1 MQVNSRPVVEWRLV
15 VKTKGE
21 REREREIR
29 TYGIARGLTRDTDY
43 EVIVTSLACHLS
55 VHRSARTEQPLPVH
69 YRGKY
74 RGHGLQRC
82 SPPVK

>member
-1 MQVNSRPVVEWRLV
+1 MASRRQDEGR
-15 VKTKGE
+15 GRE
-21 REREREIR
+21 REKEREIR

-55 VHRSARTEQPLPVH
+55 VHRSARTEQPLPVR

-74 RGHGLQRC
+74 LGHVTYNVILL
-82 SPPVK
+82 P